1 MNEVVKGT
9 QFKVALAVS
18 NFDASLSDQSV
29 TFTATFYSSKNRQK
43 FVVLSKSQM
52 YASGSSY
59 IAVVDSAQI
68 DYGEVWVD
76 FEITFPD
83 AQAVAQSGTRKEIL
97 RSKVDVNIIQ

>member
-18 NFDASLSDQSV
+18 NFDASIADQSV
-29 TFTATFYSSKNRQK
+29 DFTAKFYASKNKQK
-43 FVVLSKSQM
+43 AVILTKSQM

-59 IAVVDSAQI
+59 IAVVDSDKL